1 MSIFTPVFN
10 EDTGNIFPV
19 SFKLQKYKLLNRK
32 RENIFY
38 FF

>member
-1 MSIFTPVFN
+1 MSIFTPVFS

-19 SFKLQKYKLLNRK
+19 SFELQKYKLLNRN
-32 RENIFY
+32 RENTFY